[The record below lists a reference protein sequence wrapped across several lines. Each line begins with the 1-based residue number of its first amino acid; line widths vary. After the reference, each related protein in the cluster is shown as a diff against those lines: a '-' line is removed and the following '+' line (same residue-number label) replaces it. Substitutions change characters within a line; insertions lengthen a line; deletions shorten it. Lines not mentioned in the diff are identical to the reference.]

1 MRHML
6 MTTALL
12 VPLSADLAFA
22 QQANAPADEGESTE
36 GTVQVIEPETT
47 EPEALLEEAGE
58 AVEDAA
64 EATGEV
70 AGEAVRETGEAIE
83 GVAQETEEAVEGQ
96 VQTLEVETVEEGQA
110 AAPAEAIVREQ
121 AANEL
126 LVDWITDTTVR
137 SPEGEAIGEIDDLI
151 LDNETGQLTAAILGV
166 GGFLGIGKKSIAVN
180 WSELQI
186 DYDANEITMNLTRD
200 EAEAA
205 PEYVFRDQ
213 ELPPPPAPVAGGVQP
228 GAGGLGTVPATPPPT
243 GN

>member
-1 MRHML
+1 MRHL
-6 MTTALL
+6 LLTTALV
-12 VPLSADLAFA
+12 VPLGAGIVFA
-22 QQANAPADEGESTE
+22 QQSEKPQEGESTE

-47 EPEALLEEAGE
+47 EAEAPLEETGEAVEGAAEAAGE
-58 AVEDAA
+58 AV
-64 EATGEV
+64 
-70 AGEAVRETGEAIE
+70 GEAVEETGAAVEGAAEEA
-83 GVAQETEEAVEGQ
+83 QEAVEGE
-96 VQTLEVETVEEGQA
+96 VKTLEVETVEEGE
-110 AAPAEAIVREQ
+110 AAPAAEAIVREQ
-121 AANEL
+121 APNEL

-166 GGFLGIGKKSIAVN
+166 GGFLGIGEKKIAVN

-186 DYDANEITMNLTRD
+186 DYDANEITMLLTRD

-213 ELPPPPAPVAGGVQP
+213 EQPPPPAPVAGTGVQP
-228 GAGGLGTVPATPPPT
+228 GTGGLGTVPAAPPPT